1 MSSREQE
8 GNLMEIKICE
18 MFHSIQGEGILEGIP
33 SVLVRMVGCNLSC
46 DWCDTKDILQ
56 NGKYETYTEE
66 ELLERL
72 SEYPCKRIIITGGEP
87 LLFDQLEN
95 LIDIL
100 RKHGYHVTIETN
112 GTIRTDVHCDLVS
125 ISPKLSNSIPQTIK
139 DEQELKLYNQKR
151 INIDAIRWFM
161 DNNNYQLKFVASNR
175 QEDFDEIRGILNE
188 IGEYDEERVM
198 VMPQADSIECLEEI
212 QAEVARLC
220 IENKFR
226 YANRLQLQIWR
237 NENER

>member
-1 MSSREQE
+1 
-8 GNLMEIKICE
+8 MEKE
-18 MFHSIQGEGILEGIP
+18 
-33 SVLVRMVGCNLSC
+33 VLHFL
-46 DWCDTKDILQ
+46 
-56 NGKYETYTEE
+56 
-66 ELLERL
+66 
-72 SEYPCKRIIITGGEP
+72 
-87 LLFDQLEN
+87 
-95 LIDIL
+95 
-100 RKHGYHVTIETN
+100 
-112 GTIRTDVHCDLVS
+112 
-125 ISPKLSNSIPQTIK
+125 K